1 MEYNFF
7 FPFLVTSIRRIKA
20 KDNQIL
26 LVYKNTCNANKT
38 QDLSMVQ
45 FVCTQWWG
53 VIIRRSFWTVHTEIC
68 QFTTLMQGPVICL
81 DFFLF
86 FVLLSEKMGSSLDMS
101 RFLSSSCQHVVKRIL
116 AYTLLN
122 ASYPFLLF
130 FCCGCRH
137 SINIVFAWKM
147 KSHSISNSS
156 ILNNHNL
163 KWRPNWN
170 YAKFNPS
177 TTCRKIHIFQSYLS
191 HNEISHHVNSPYPL
205 QPSPPCQP
213 CTL

>member
-1 MEYNFF
+1 MQ
-7 FPFLVTSIRRIKA
+7 IKH
-20 KDNQIL
+20 KIWVWSSLYVHNGG
-26 LVYKNTCNANKT
+26 
-38 QDLSMVQ
+38 
-45 FVCTQWWG
+45 G

-68 QFTTLMQGPVICL
+68 QFTTLMRGPVICL

-86 FVLLSEKMGSSLDMS
+86 FVKLSEKMGSSLDVS

-122 ASYPFLLF
+122 ASYPFVLF

-177 TTCRKIHIFQSYLS
+177 TTCQKNTHFPIIF
-191 HNEISHHVNSPYPL
+191 IA
-205 QPSPPCQP
+205 
-213 CTL
+213 